1 MIEILGTEL
10 TENAL
15 MGDAIGAFVGGL
27 MIASTLYIVGKVK
40 QKYKLLDEKNAAML
54 AGEEYPSWKLERLET
69 WFKGYKLGLIEC
81 MVLSFF
87 VGAGAAILGA
97 HLGWVHGAIELGA
110 LAGLAAIVSGIF
122 MDKYI
127 IHPIADGK
135 FMEQVETPLI
145 EKFLGVL
152 PVDPEDAPEDLKEL
166 AKKLRDKGLI

>member
-15 MGDAIGAFVGGL
+15 MGDAVGAFVGGL

-69 WFKGYKLGLIEC
+69 WFKGYRLGLIEC

-145 EKFLGVL
+145 EKFLGVAS
-152 PVDPEDAPEDLKEL
+152 DAAEADPEDLKEI

>member
-15 MGDAIGAFVGGL
+15 IGDTVGAFVGGL

-54 AGEEYPSWKLERLET
+54 TGEEYPSWKLERLET

-145 EKFLGVL
+145 EKFLGVAS
-152 PVDPEDAPEDLKEL
+152 DAAEADPEDLKEI